1 MFQLVVLPTLLARP
15 EPDHGYQPKCRT
27 VYKTQYKAGII
38 KLPSEWTY
46 CIENVVL
53 VRSVSVVAILS
64 FINFDCNVLYI
75 SPIYVVN

>member
-1 MFQLVVLPTLLARP
+1 MFQLVVLPTILARP

-46 CIENVVL
+46 CIENISKSRKSRSL
-53 VRSVSVVAILS
+53 SLISVRDCHP
-64 FINFDCNVLYI
+64 FIE
-75 SPIYVVN
+75 